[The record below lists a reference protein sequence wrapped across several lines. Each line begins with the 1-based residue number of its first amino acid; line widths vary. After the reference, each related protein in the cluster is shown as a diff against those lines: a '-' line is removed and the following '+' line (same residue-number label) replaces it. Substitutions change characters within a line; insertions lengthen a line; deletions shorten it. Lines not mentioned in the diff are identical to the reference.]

1 EADEQVV
8 DAAIGLEI
16 LPRPWIGVH
25 PRVALS
31 AVTRRFPGVVERQPR
46 DRHGG
51 ATREHPD
58 LLGVRYGVEV
68 AGEDRRH
75 ALVGW
80 RRDEAGDRGHL
91 LRTDG
96 GPGHST
102 ASGW

>member
-1 EADEQVV
+1 PPPPGLPAEPARRPVATPAAPREADEQVV
-8 DAAIGLEI
+8 DAAIGLEN

-31 AVTRRFPGVVERQPR
+31 AVTRRFPGVMERQPR
-46 DRHGG
+46 DRPGG

-75 ALVGW
+75 ALVGS
-80 RRDEAGDRGHL
+80 R
-91 LRTDG
+91 
-96 GPGHST
+96 
-102 ASGW
+102 